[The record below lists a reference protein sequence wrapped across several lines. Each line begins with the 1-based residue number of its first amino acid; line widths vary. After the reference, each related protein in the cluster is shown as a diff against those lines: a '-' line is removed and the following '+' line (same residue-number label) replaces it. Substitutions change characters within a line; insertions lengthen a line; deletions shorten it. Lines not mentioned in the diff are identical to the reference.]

1 MAHAPLIRNNTT
13 PIFKRDRDKEGI
25 PAGTMSSA
33 PRTSQL
39 SGSTAFNSST
49 QSLNSLSSAQ
59 TVVTPMNGAGGPVIA
74 TANIINQKADAS
86 RSLYQICIS
95 LRQRLNQVPGLE
107 PYLEELDPND
117 PVDSL
122 WNFFRMGM
130 PFLTIFNAL
139 QPAEPIGIDEANANA
154 PEAKKSKIAVFKFVQ
169 ACLKDLNIPSADCFV
184 ISDVLGTD
192 TSGFVKV
199 CHFPLPFLT

>member
-1 MAHAPLIRNNTT
+1 
-13 PIFKRDRDKEGI
+13 
-25 PAGTMSSA
+25 
-33 PRTSQL
+33 
-39 SGSTAFNSST
+39 
-49 QSLNSLSSAQ
+49 
-59 TVVTPMNGAGGPVIA
+59 
-74 TANIINQKADAS
+74 
-86 RSLYQICIS
+86 
-95 LRQRLNQVPGLE
+95 LNQVPGLE
-107 PYLEELDPND
+107 PYIEELDPND

-122 WNFFRMGM
+122 WNFFRTGM

-199 CHFPLPFLT
+199 CHFSLPFLK